1 MFSAPKADLFFA
13 YLLTEVSKD
22 IFNDNRREYGNG
34 LQKFEPNDI
43 NKAMIVDLSKIDVQ
57 DEQKIL
63 KLYHEYRQSSMEKK
77 PNEELLKEMNTI
89 FMDIFTI

>member
-1 MFSAPKADLFFA
+1 MFSTPKADLFFA

-43 NKAMIVDLSKIDVQ
+43 NKAMIVDLSKIYTQ
-57 DEQKIL
+57 DERQIL
-63 KLYHEYRQSSMEKK
+63 NLYHEYRQSSIAKK
-77 PNEELLKEMNTI
+77 PNEELLKEMNSI
-89 FMDIFTI
+89 FVDIFTI

>member
-43 NKAMIVDLSKIDVQ
+43 NKAMVVNLSKIDIQ
-57 DEQKIL
+57 DEEKIL
-63 KLYHEYRQSSMEKK
+63 KLYHDYRNSSIGEKR
-77 PNEELLKEMNTI
+77 NEELLKEMNTI
-89 FMDIFTI
+89 FLNIFTI